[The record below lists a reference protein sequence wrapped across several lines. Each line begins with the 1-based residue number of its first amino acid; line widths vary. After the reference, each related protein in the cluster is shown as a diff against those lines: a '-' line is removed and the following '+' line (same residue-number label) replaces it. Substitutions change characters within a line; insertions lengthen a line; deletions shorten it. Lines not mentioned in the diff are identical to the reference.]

1 MIARNV
7 LLLGSA
13 LCISTSPAIAVTLV
27 TSLAG
32 APDPGMPSG
41 FRTVIT
47 FDAPSAPGIVNS
59 FTGAVITAAGNAS
72 GVRAAPAGTPAGGV
86 YQSVGTGGVSSFDF
100 SGAIGNAGLTGV
112 SLYWGSVDSFNRLD
126 FVNRA
131 GVVVDTVLGSDLPR
145 FDGNQ
150 MLGATNRRLTFAM
163 DGRDDISQLIFRS
176 SGNAF
181 EFDTIGI
188 TTGAVPEPETWA
200 MLIAGFGLVGA
211 AARRR
216 RRRQMVLA

>member
-1 MIARNV
+1 MIARNY
-7 LLLGSA
+7 LIAGIA
-13 LCISTSPAIAVTLV
+13 FCIQAMPAAAVTLV
-27 TSLAG
+27 SSIAG
-32 APDPGMPSG
+32 APDPGMPLG

-47 FDAPSAPGIVNS
+47 FDAPSAPGILNMQS
-59 FTGAVITAAGNAS
+59 GAVITAAGNMS
-72 GVRAAPAGTPAGGV
+72 GVRAAPAGTPEGGI

-112 SLYWGSVDSFNRLD
+112 SLYWGSVDAFNQLD
-126 FVNRA
+126 FLNRA
-131 GVVVDTVLGSDLPR
+131 GEVVGTVRGSDLPR

-150 MLGATNRRLTFAM
+150 TLGATNRRLTFAM
-163 DGRDDISQLIFRS
+163 NGRDDINTLVFRS

-181 EFDTIGI
+181 EYDTIGI
-188 TTGAVPEPETWA
+188 TTGAVPEPGTWA

-216 RRRQMVLA
+216 RRRGMVLA